1 MLEAGVVDVKT
12 RAKRKVLEKLHASQ
26 WGRATPGVDLG
37 DQGRRRVPP
46 LKYSLMGVCP
56 AFANLSEGDCVN
68 TECSWRQL
76 PSRLKSLYLN
86 RGRSILDSGL
96 KVPSLYLE

>member
-46 LKYSLMGVCP
+46 LK
-56 AFANLSEGDCVN
+56 
-68 TECSWRQL
+68 
-76 PSRLKSLYLN
+76 
-86 RGRSILDSGL
+86 
-96 KVPSLYLE
+96 